1 MGSTAAKVLIGV
13 LSFLTGFFSAISVI
27 NYQSCRDTKKL
38 ARILLVEV
46 KHNYGILEDRAEAAR
61 SYFGAKT
68 TAEIRSTKEYR
79 PGNPSLML
87 TNFWDFRRTVFDATL
102 PHHGVL
108 PEKIL
113 KDVHTFYWELH
124 KIDRL
129 MQFAEKNAA
138 SRDIAAR
145 DVKSS
150 FHHAVAALELAKKTD
165 LLSTLEH
172 EANRGSLY
180 CLRPKYLWG

>member
-1 MGSTAAKVLIGV
+1 MATKVLIGV
-13 LSFLTGFFSAISVI
+13 LGYLAGFFSAISAS
-27 NYQSCRDTKKL
+27 NYQSCRDAEKL

-46 KHNYGILEDRAEAAR
+46 KHNYGVVEDRAEAAR
-61 SYFGAKT
+61 SFLGAKT
-68 TAEIRSTKEYR
+68 KTEIRPPKESR
-79 PGNPSLML
+79 PGDPSLVL

-113 KDVHTFYWELH
+113 KDVHSFYWELH

-138 SRDIAAR
+138 SREFAAR
-145 DVKSS
+145 DLRSS
-150 FHHAVAALELAKKTD
+150 FHHSVAALELARKTD
-165 LLSTLEH
+165 LIKHS
-172 EANRGSLY
+172 
-180 CLRPKYLWG
+180 